1 MATILD
7 VARVARVSPSSV
19 SNFFNNR
26 LDKMALAT
34 RQRIEH
40 AVIQLGYKPNRA
52 ARQLKTGH
60 APVLGLLV
68 PSVANPFFGEIAT
81 ATQRAAQTKGYQL
94 ILCNTFRDP
103 GREREFAEELAAF
116 GVRGV
121 ITGSSLLNSKH
132 LTDLTNRGLA
142 VVTFEGDAALPSR
155 KGVDV
160 VSIDNSMATAIAV
173 DHLVSLGHERITYVT
188 APGQTAAR
196 AARLH
201 GFEAAMQRHGL
212 SRTARIHKIALP
224 PGEYG
229 DDMIAELGISAAP
242 KLAKHRRPAT
252 AVIAMNDLLAI
263 GLAAGFR
270 EQGLAIPRDI
280 SLVGIDDLFL
290 ARLMNPPMTSVRQ
303 PLTLMADAV
312 INCLADR
319 IEGVADAFQRRIFS
333 PELIVRQSTAP
344 AVHSGSDRIRSK
356 PRTKLHADQGF
367 KP

>member
-1 MATILD
+1 VATILD
-7 VARVARVSPSSV
+7 VARMARVSPSSV

-26 LDKMALAT
+26 LEKMTPDT
-34 RQRIEH
+34 RQRIER
-40 AVIQLGYKPNRA
+40 AVVQLGYKPNRA

-60 APVLGLLV
+60 APILGLLV

-81 ATQRAAQTKGYQL
+81 ATQRAAQARGYQL

-121 ITGSSLLNSKH
+121 ITGSSLLNPKH
-132 LTDLTNRGLA
+132 LTDLANRGLA
-142 VVTFEGDAALPSR
+142 VVTFEGDAALPGR

-160 VSIDNSMATAIAV
+160 VSIDNAMATAIAV
-173 DHLVSLGHERITYVT
+173 DHLVGLGHERITYVT

-201 GFEAAMQRHGL
+201 GFKAAMQRHGL
-212 SRTARIHKIALP
+212 GRTARVHEIALP
-224 PGEYG
+224 PSEYG
-229 DDMIAELGISAAP
+229 DDMIAELGIRAAP
-242 KLAKHRRPAT
+242 KVAKQRRPAT

-263 GLAAGFR
+263 GLAAGLR
-270 EQGLAIPRDI
+270 EQGLDIPGDV

-303 PLTLMADAV
+303 PLALMAGAAID
-312 INCLADR
+312 CLADR
-319 IEGVADAFQRRIFS
+319 IEGVTDAFQRHIFS
-333 PELIVRQSTAP
+333 PELVVRQSTAP
-344 AVHSGSDRIRSK
+344 AG
-356 PRTKLHADQGF
+356 L
-367 KP
+367 